1 MNKLNGNSQTNTGT
15 RSTVN
20 NIYTLASSL
29 VSTLL
34 AAGLFLFAVSPVL
47 AGDAGKTYDI
57 VIENG
62 KIIDGTGNPW
72 YYGDIGI
79 IGDKIIRV
87 GCLKESPALRRIDV
101 NQMFV
106 SPGFIDIHTH
116 SDNVILRIPTAD
128 NSVRQGLTT
137 IVAGNCGGSSV
148 AVADFLKEVSDTG
161 ISINYITLIGHNSV
175 RRQVMGSE
183 NRAPTSNELSEMK
196 NIIEKSMQ
204 DGAFGLSTGLYYT
217 PGFYAETSEI
227 IALARVAAEYGGI
240 YVSHIR
246 DESDYNIGLLA
257 AIEEAVT
264 VGEQANIR
272 VQVSHLK
279 CLGKPVWHKSDE
291 VLKLMDDARN
301 RGVNIMFD
309 QYPYTASSTG
319 LWGAVVPAWAQE
331 GGTKMFLERLED
343 SGVKERVRREMRD
356 NIDRRGGA
364 HTLLVINENAYL
376 SELSENWNMDPV
388 DAAIAIQKNGGSSVI
403 SFNMTDYDLENF
415 LRSPFGM
422 VGSDGNISSPGSGGH
437 PRSFGAFPRVLGVYV
452 REKNIL
458 SWEEAVRKMTSAPAT
473 QLGLLDRGIIRPG
486 MMADI
491 VVFDPE
497 TVSDMATYQEPSL
510 DPKGIPYVLVNGRI
524 VIDNENHTGVK
535 SGKVLKKNK

>member
-1 MNKLNGNSQTNTGT
+1 MNKLYQKSQANNRT
-15 RSTVN
+15 RSAGSN
-20 NIYTLASSL
+20 LFKSASSL
-29 VSTLL
+29 AFALL
-34 AAGLFLFAVSPVL
+34 TAGLLFFSASPVL
-47 AGDAGKTYDI
+47 AGDADKTYDI

-79 IGDKIIRV
+79 IGDKIIKI
-87 GCLKESPALRRIDV
+87 GCLKESMAQRRIDV

-137 IVAGNCGGSSV
+137 IVAGNCGGSSI
-148 AVADFLKEVSDTG
+148 AVADFLKQVSDTG

-183 NRAPTSNELSEMK
+183 NRAPTGNELSEMK
-196 NIIEKSMQ
+196 SIIEKSMQ

-217 PGFYAETSEI
+217 PGFYAKTSEI
-227 IALARVAAEYGGI
+227 IDLAKVAAKYGGI

-257 AIEEAVT
+257 AIEEAVA

-291 VLKLMDDARN
+291 VLEIIQNARN
-301 RGVNIMFD
+301 RGVNVMFD

-343 SGVKERVRREMRD
+343 SRVKERLRREMRE
-356 NIDRRGGA
+356 NIERRGGA

-376 SELSENWNMDPV
+376 SELAENWNMDPV

-415 LRSPFGM
+415 LKSPFGM

-458 SWEEAVRKMTSAPAT
+458 TWEEAVRKMTSAPAT
-473 QLGLLDRGIIRPG
+473 QLGLLDRGVIRPG

-497 TVSDMATYQEPSL
+497 AVSDMATYQDPAL
-510 DPKGIPYVLVNGRI
+510 DPEGIPYVLVNGKI
-524 VIDNENHTGVK
+524 VIDNASHTGVK
-535 SGKVLKKNK
+535 SGRVLKKN